1 MCVCVNVR
9 DETKPNF
16 NVFFFIFFVSS
27 LQAAVCMALVLSCLV
42 LSCLVLSCLVLA
54 WLGLA
59 YLTCL
64 VFSSNNRNFACN
76 FNDDN
81 YFLGMLNSASLVL
94 NLACMILWYV
104 YINSSS
110 SIPTKNLKKI
120 AIFTTAHTHSDYL
133 FSQYSK

>member
-1 MCVCVNVR
+1 
-9 DETKPNF
+9 
-16 NVFFFIFFVSS
+16 
-27 LQAAVCMALVLSCLV
+27 LSCLG
-42 LSCLVLSCLVLA
+42 LA

-64 VFSSNNRNFACN
+64 VFSSNNHNFACN
-76 FNDDN
+76 FNADN

-94 NLACMILWYV
+94 NLVCMILWYV

-110 SIPTKNLKKI
+110 SILTKNLKKI
-120 AIFTTAHTHSDYL
+120 AIFTTAHTHSDFL